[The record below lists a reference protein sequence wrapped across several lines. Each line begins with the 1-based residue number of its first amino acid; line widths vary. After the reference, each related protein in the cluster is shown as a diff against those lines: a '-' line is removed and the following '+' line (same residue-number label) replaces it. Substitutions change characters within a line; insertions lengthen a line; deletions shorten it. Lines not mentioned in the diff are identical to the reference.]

1 MEMIKSYTLVRVKPP
16 RDKEVYRRIKEL
28 SEVKEIVLTYGEYD
42 LIVEI
47 GVDSLEELDSFIF
60 NKLRAIEGV
69 EATTTLVEARPTT
82 IVKEN

>member
-1 MEMIKSYTLVRVKPP
+1 MIRSYTLVRVKPP
-16 RDKEVYRRIKEL
+16 RDMEVYRQIKEL
-28 SEVKEIVLTYGEYD
+28 SEVKEVVLTYGEYD

-47 GVDSLEELDSFIF
+47 GVNSLDELDSFIF

-69 EATTTLVEARPTT
+69 EVTTTLIEARPSS